1 MPSPMFMS
9 DGGEGSVRLVCAP
22 AEEAL
27 MELRAL
33 GASGVEVSTVGL
45 GGYEL
50 GDGENPAIERVR
62 LIVTTSLDAGVN
74 WFDTAEVYLDTRN
87 ETSIGDAITGLRD
100 ELVVASKV
108 APAPDGSG
116 LRPEQVARACR
127 ASLQRLRT
135 DQIDVYVIHWPDE
148 DGGIPLTDT
157 WDAMALLVAE
167 GLVRAIGLS
176 NCGIVDIEACHANR
190 SVDVIQ
196 QGLSMI
202 DHEEERPVV
211 ARCGELGIAAV
222 IYEPLASGVLTGALT
237 REKGHEQ
244 WGPEWHDSRFY
255 RRLFAGDRLDRSIA
269 FVDLIRPVATRLG
282 ATIAQVAV
290 AWVLR
295 QPGVTS
301 AICGTS
307 NVAHALD
314 NAGAA
319 GLELSD
325 ADLAEL
331 DAATARAPLP
341 LA

>member
-1 MPSPMFMS
+1 MS
-9 DGGEGSVRLVCAP
+9 DGGEGSFRLVCAP

-62 LIVTTSLDAGVN
+62 QIVTTSLDAGVN
-74 WFDTAEVYLDTRN
+74 WFDTGEVYLDTRN
-87 ETSIGDAITGLRD
+87 ETSIGEAITGLRD

-116 LRPEQVARACR
+116 LRPEQVDAACR
-127 ASLQRLRT
+127 ASLRRLRT
-135 DQIDVYVIHWPDE
+135 DRIDVYVVHSPDE
-148 DGGIPLTDT
+148 DSGVPITET
-157 WDAMALLVAE
+157 WDAMARLVDD

-176 NCGIVDIEACHANR
+176 NFGIADIEACHATR
-190 SVDVIQ
+190 HVDVIQ
-196 QGLSMI
+196 QGLSLI
-202 DHEEERPVV
+202 DHEDERPVIT
-211 ARCGELGIAAV
+211 RCGEIGIGAV

-282 ATIAQVAV
+282 ATVAQVAI

-307 NVAHALD
+307 NVAHAID

-331 DAATARAPLP
+331 DAATALAPPP